1 MIWYSRN
8 AEVSVGDSKYTIE
21 PNMIKVK
28 RYQKKEHG
36 R

>member
-1 MIWYSRN
+1 MLLFCRS

-21 PNMIKVK
+21 PNMVKVK

-36 R
+36 Q